1 MSKSADVGQATKG
14 YSVLPVPQSGRAEF
28 RLHPLCQLAPAR
40 QTAGGLLVVQLK
52 GSAVMNYVSVAVV
65 IVLVSIVYEFTVM
78 SWVIAAQEH
87 IEDERARRY

>member
-14 YSVLPVPQSGRAEF
+14 CSVLPVPQSGRAEF

-40 QTAGGLLVVQLK
+40 HTAGAFSRTRK
-52 GSAVMNYVSVAVV
+52 RSAVMNYAAVVVV
-65 IVLVSIVYEFTVM
+65 IVLVSIAYEFTVM

-87 IEDERARRY
+87 KEDERARRY

>member
-14 YSVLPVPQSGRAEF
+14 CSVLPVPQSGRAEF

-40 QTAGGLLVVQLK
+40 HTAGAFSRYTEDERRYELRSNCGR
-52 GSAVMNYVSVAVV
+52 N
-65 IVLVSIVYEFTVM
+65 VLVSIAYEFTVM

-87 IEDERARRY
+87 IEDKRTRR